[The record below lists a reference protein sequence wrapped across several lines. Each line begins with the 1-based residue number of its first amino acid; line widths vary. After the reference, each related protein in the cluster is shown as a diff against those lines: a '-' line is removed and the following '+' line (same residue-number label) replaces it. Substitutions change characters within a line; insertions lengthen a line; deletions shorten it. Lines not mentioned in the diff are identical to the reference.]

1 MNKSLLLLIVTATL
15 SVPGAKAQ
23 VSTDTISNA
32 GYGQQVTRKVNT
44 IDKNRMNNKDQAT
57 NAIEAIRG
65 RVAGLTVERNNSNA
79 LNAVRL
85 RGTTS
90 LTGGNDPLIIVDG
103 VMGDLSLLE
112 SVYPTDIESFTIMKD
127 AAETSQYG
135 SRGAA
140 GVIEV
145 TTMRGK
151 AGQMRVNYNGSI
163 GIHHVYKRL
172 KMMDANQYR
181 EFGKQQG
188 ISILDRGA
196 NTNFQKEI
204 ERTGFLQQ
212 HHLAF
217 QGGTEQSNYR
227 VSLGVMQD
235 QSVIKRIQD
244 HTIMTNMNMMQM
256 MFDGLLRIDIGM
268 FGSTGKEQNIFDDQN
283 LFYSAASFNP
293 TFPNHRNSEGTWD
306 GYALASQIC
315 NPLALLE
322 EKDHNETSHISTH
335 AKFTFQLTK
344 ELKFTLFGAYT
355 YNNKNIMQYLPTTVW
370 NKGQAYRSAGKT
382 ETLLGNAMLSFDKSF
397 NVHDISLMGLAELQ
411 QQTYSGHFVTVTN
424 FSTNTMGYDDLSAG
438 ALRPWGGTDS
448 YFERPK
454 MASFLGRVNY
464 TYDGR
469 YSVGVAARF
478 DGSSKFGDNHK
489 WGFFPSVSASWIITK
504 EKFMK
509 NQTIFDDLKINVGF
523 GISGNQGGI
532 DSYTTLAL
540 VQPNGFVPAG
550 NNNLVSYT
558 NLKNNNPD
566 LKWEVSKTVNTSIDA
581 KMLGGRLLVSIS
593 TYRTWV
599 SDMLYSYPVSMPPFT
614 SPTIVANLGSM
625 QNKGLEISVGGT
637 PLVSKDMELTV
648 NANLSYQKNKLTSLS
663 GYYNGEYLT
672 TPASAGIAKMNGAG
686 FHGGNNDV
694 TSRVVGQPLGVF
706 KMMRCNGLVYNK
718 AIEGYEYDTYGN
730 AEILGQAVPKI
741 LLGSNISFR
750 YKDFDITLQANGAF
764 GHKIFNGTSLTYMD
778 VTAFPL
784 YNIFPEAP
792 EKNIKDQ
799 VVSEYWL
806 ENGNYVN
813 IDYITVG
820 WRVPLKA
827 NRFVQKLRLS
837 LTMNNVATFTAYSG
851 LTPMINSSSLNS
863 TLGLDDKRSYPLYHT
878 YTLGV
883 SVTF

>member
-1 MNKSLLLLIVTATL
+1 MNKSLLLLLATAAL

-23 VSTDTISNA
+23 VSTDTISTT
-32 GYGQQVTRKVNT
+32 GYGQQVTRRINT
-44 IDKNRMNNKDQAT
+44 IDKSEMNNKDQAT

-65 RVAGLTVERNNSNA
+65 RVAGLTVERNSTNA
-79 LNAVRL
+79 LSAVRL
-85 RGTTS
+85 RGTSS

-103 VMGDLSLLE
+103 VMGDISLLE
-112 SVYPTDIESFTIMKD
+112 SIYPTDIESFTIMKD

-151 AGQMRVNYNGSI
+151 AGQMRVNYNGSV
-163 GIHHVYKRL
+163 GFHQVYKRL
-172 KMMDANQYR
+172 NMMDANQYR

-196 NTNFQKEI
+196 NTNFQKAI
-204 ERTGFLQQ
+204 ERTGFWQQ

-217 QGGTEQSNYR
+217 QGGSEQSNYR
-227 VSLGVMQD
+227 VSLGVVQELA
-235 QSVIKRIQD
+235 VIKRIQD
-244 HTIMTNMNMMQM
+244 HTFMSNMNMTQM

-268 FGSTGKEQNIFDDQN
+268 FGSTGKEQNIYDEQK
-283 LFYSAASFNP
+283 LFYSAAAFNP
-293 TFPNHRNSEGTWD
+293 TIPSTPNEDGSYY
-306 GYALASQIC
+306 GYALASQIS
-315 NPLALLE
+315 NPMVLLDR
-322 EKDHNETSHISTH
+322 KDDNESSHISTH
-335 AKFTFQLTK
+335 AKLTFNLTPH
-344 ELKFTLFGAYT
+344 LKFTLFGAYT
-355 YNNKNIMQYLPTTVW
+355 YSNKNIMQYLPSTAW
-370 NKGQAYRSAGKT
+370 NKGQAYRSAAKT
-382 ETLLGNAMLSFDKSF
+382 ESLLGNAMLSYNKTFGA
-397 NVHDISLMGLAELQ
+397 HALSLMGLAELQ

-424 FSTNTMGYDDLSAG
+424 FSTDKMGYDDLSAG

-454 MASFLGRVNY
+454 MASFLGRASY
-464 TYDGR
+464 TYDNR
-469 YSVGVAARF
+469 YTIGVTARY
-478 DGSSKFGDNHK
+478 DGSSKFGDNNK
-489 WGFFPSVSASWIITK
+489 WGFFPAVSASWNVTN

-509 NQTIFDDLKINVGF
+509 NQTIFDDLKVGIGF
-523 GISGNQGGI
+523 GISGNQGSI

-540 VQPNGFVPAG
+540 VQPNGFVPVG
-550 NNNLVSYT
+550 NANLVSYS
-558 NLKNNNPD
+558 NLKNNNPN
-566 LKWEVSKTVNTSIDA
+566 LKWEVSKTINGSIDA
-581 KMLGGRLLVSIS
+581 KMLDGRLLVSLS

-599 SDMLYSYPVSMPPFT
+599 SDMLYAYAVSTPPFI
-614 SPTIVANLGSM
+614 SPTVVANIGSM
-625 QNKGLEISVGGT
+625 QNRGIELSVGGT
-637 PLVSKDMELTV
+637 PLVTKDMELTV
-648 NANLSYQKNKLTSLS
+648 NANLTYQKNKLVSLS

-672 TPASAGIAKMNGAG
+672 SPQVSGIAKMDGAG
-686 FHGGNNDV
+686 FHGGDNDV
-694 TSRVVGQPLGVF
+694 TKQVVGQPLGVF
-706 KMMRCNGLVYNK
+706 LMKRCNGLIYNETVK
-718 AIEGYEYDTYGN
+718 GYEYDTSDK
-730 AEILGQAVPKI
+730 AEILGQAMPKF

-799 VVSEYWL
+799 VVSDYWL

-820 WRVPLKA
+820 WRVPLRQ

-851 LTPMINSSSLNS
+851 LTPMINSSALNG

>member
-1 MNKSLLLLIVTATL
+1 MKKTLLILTITASF
-15 SVPGAKAQ
+15 SVQNTMAQ
-23 VSTDTISNA
+23 VDNDSLSTT
-32 GYGQQVTRKVNT
+32 GYGQKITRKVNT
-44 IDKNRMNNKDQAT
+44 IDKNQMNNKDQAT

-65 RVAGLTVERNNSNA
+65 RVAGLTVERNGSNA

-112 SVYPTDIESFTIMKD
+112 SVYPPDIESFTIMKD
-127 AAETSQYG
+127 ASETAQYG

-140 GVIEV
+140 GVIEI

-151 AGQMRVNYNGSI
+151 AGQMRVNYNGSF
-163 GIHHVYKRL
+163 GLHQVYKRL
-172 KMMDANQYR
+172 SMMDANQYR

-188 ISILDRGA
+188 ISILDLGG

-204 ERTGFLQQ
+204 ARTGFIQQ
-212 HHLAF
+212 HHVAF
-217 QGGTEQSNYR
+217 QGGAERSSYR

-244 HTIMTNMNMMQM
+244 HTFMANMNMTQE
-256 MFDGLLRIDIGM
+256 MFDGLLRIDLGM
-268 FGSTGKEQNIFDDQN
+268 FGSTGKEQNIFDEYK
-283 LFYSAASFNP
+283 LFYSAAAFNP
-293 TFPNHRNSEGTWD
+293 TFPNHRNESGKWD
-306 GYALASQIC
+306 GYAMASQIC
-315 NPLALLE
+315 NPMALLD
-322 EKDHNETSHISTH
+322 EKDHDDVSHISTH
-335 AKFTFQLTK
+335 AKLTFRFTN

-355 YNNKNIMQYLPTTVW
+355 YTNKNVMQYLPTSVW
-370 NKGQAYRSAGKT
+370 SNGQAYRSASKI
-382 ETLLGNAMLSFDKSF
+382 ETLLGNAMLSYDKTFDI
-397 NVHDISLMGLAELQ
+397 HSLSVMALTELQ
-411 QQTYSGHFVTVTN
+411 QQTFSGHFVTVTN
-424 FSTNTMGYDDLSAG
+424 FSTDIMGYDDLSAG

-448 YFERPK
+448 YFERPT
-454 MASFLGRVNY
+454 MASFLGRASY

-469 YSVGVAARF
+469 YTVGTAARI

-489 WGFFPSVSASWIITK
+489 WGFFPSVSASWEITK

-509 NQTIFDDLKINVGF
+509 NQTLFDYLKLSIGY
-523 GISGNQGGI
+523 GIAGNQGGI

-540 VQPNGFVPAG
+540 VNPNGFVPAG
-550 NNNLVSYT
+550 DMNLVSFT

-566 LKWEVSKTVNTSIDA
+566 LKWEVSKTINGSLDA
-581 KMLGGRLLVSIS
+581 RMLGGRLLFSVN

-625 QNKGLEISVGGT
+625 ENKGLEFSIGGT
-637 PLVSKDMELTV
+637 PLVSKDMELTI
-648 NANLSYQKNKLTSLS
+648 NANISFQKNKLTSLS
-663 GYYNGEYLT
+663 GYYNGEYLS
-672 TPASAGIAKMNGAG
+672 TPETAGIAKMDGAG
-686 FHGGNNDV
+686 FHGGDNDV

-706 KMMRCNGLVYNK
+706 KMKRCNGLVYNNV
-718 AIEGYEYDTYGN
+718 IEGYEYDTN
-730 AEILGQAVPKI
+730 EDAEILGQAMPKM

-750 YKDFDITLQANGAF
+750 YKDFDITMQANGAF

-784 YNIFPEAP
+784 YNILPDAP
-792 EKNIKDQ
+792 QKNIKDQ
-799 VVSEYWL
+799 VVSDYWL
-806 ENGNYVN
+806 ENGDYLN

-820 WRVPLKA
+820 WRVPLHQ

-837 LTMNNVATFTAYSG
+837 LTMNNVATITGYSG
-851 LTPMINSSSLNS
+851 LTPMINSSSLDG
-863 TLGLDDKRSYPLYHT
+863 TLGLDDKRTYPLYHT
-878 YTLGV
+878 FTFGV

>member
-1 MNKSLLLLIVTATL
+1 MKKTLLTLTLIATL
-15 SVPGAKAQ
+15 SVQNTMAQ
-23 VSTDTISNA
+23 VKKDSLGSA
-32 GYGQQVTRKVNT
+32 GYGQKVEKNFNT
-44 IDKNRMNNKDQAT
+44 IDKNQMNNKDQAS
-57 NAIEAIRG
+57 NALEAIRG
-65 RVAGLTVERNNSNA
+65 RVAGLTVARNGTNA

-145 TTMRGK
+145 TTIRGK

-163 GIHHVYKRL
+163 GVHQVYKTL
-172 KMMDANQYR
+172 KMMNADQYR
-181 EFGKQQG
+181 NFGKQQG
-188 ISILDRGA
+188 ISILDLGD
-196 NTNFQKEI
+196 NTDFQKEI
-204 ERTGFLQQ
+204 NRTGFWQQ

-227 VSLGVMQD
+227 VSLGVVQD
-235 QSVIKRIQD
+235 KSVIKRIQD
-244 HTIMTNMNMMQM
+244 HTVMTNMNMTQM

-268 FGSTGKEQNIFDDQN
+268 FGSTGKEQNIFNDQT

-293 TFPNHRNSEGTWD
+293 TFPNHRNSNGNWD
-306 GYALASQIC
+306 GYALASQIG
-315 NPLALLE
+315 NPLALIE
-322 EKDHNETSHISTH
+322 EKDHDEMSQISTH
-335 AKFTFQLTK
+335 VKFTFQLTND
-344 ELKFTLFGAYT
+344 LKFSIFGAYT
-355 YNNKNIMQYLPTTVW
+355 YNNKNVMQYLPTTVW
-370 NKGQAYRSAGKT
+370 SKGQAYRSASKT
-382 ETLLGNAMLSFDKSF
+382 ETLLGNALLRYDKKFDVNSLS
-397 NVHDISLMGLAELQ
+397 IMGLAELQ

-424 FSTNTMGYDDLSAG
+424 FSTNIMGYDDLSAG

-454 MASFLGRVNY
+454 MVSFLGKASY
-464 TYDGR
+464 TYDDR
-469 YSVGVAARF
+469 YTIGVTARF
-478 DGSSKFGDNHK
+478 DGSSKFGKNNK
-489 WGFFPSVSASWIITK
+489 WGFFPSVSASWNITK

-509 NQTIFDDLKINVGF
+509 NQTLFDDLKVGIGY
-523 GISGNQGGI
+523 GITGNQGGI

-550 NNNLVSYT
+550 NINLVSFS

-566 LKWEVSKTVNTSIDA
+566 LKWEVSKTINASIDA
-581 KMLGGRLLVSIS
+581 KMLKGRLVFAVN

-599 SDMLYSYPVSMPPFT
+599 RDMLYSYPVSMPPFT
-614 SPTIVANLGSM
+614 SPTIVANLGAM
-625 QNKGLEISVGGT
+625 TNKGLEFSVGGT
-637 PLVSKDMELTV
+637 PLITKDMELTI
-648 NANLSYQKNKLTSLS
+648 NANLSIQKNKLESLS

-672 TPASAGIAKMNGAG
+672 SPTTAGIASMNGAG

-694 TSRVVGQPLGVF
+694 TSTVVGQPLGVF
-706 KMMRCNGLVYNK
+706 KMLKCSGLVYND
-718 AIEGYEYDTYGN
+718 ALEGYEYNTSGSP
-730 AEILGQAVPKI
+730 EILGQAMPKV

-750 YKDFDITLQANGAF
+750 YKDFDISLQANGAF

-792 EKNIKDQ
+792 KKNIKDQ
-799 VVSEYWL
+799 VVSDYWL

-820 WRVPLKA
+820 WRVPLRE
-827 NRFVQKLRLS
+827 NRFVQNLRLS
-837 LTMNNVATFTAYSG
+837 LTMNNVATITSYSG
-851 LTPMINSSSLNS
+851 LTPMINSSSLDG

>member
-1 MNKSLLLLIVTATL
+1 MNKTLLTLTVIATL
-15 SVPGAKAQ
+15 SVQNTMAQ
-23 VSTDTISNA
+23 VKKDSLASA
-32 GYGQQVTRKVNT
+32 GYGQKVERNFNT
-44 IDKNRMNNKDQAT
+44 IDKNQMNNKDQAT
-57 NAIEAIRG
+57 NALEAIRG
-65 RVAGLTVERNNSNA
+65 RVAGLTVARNGANA
-79 LNAVRL
+79 LNVVRL

-145 TTMRGK
+145 TTIRGK

-163 GIHHVYKRL
+163 GIHQVYKTL
-172 KMMDANQYR
+172 KMMNADQYR
-181 EFGKQQG
+181 YYGQQKG
-188 ISILDRGA
+188 ISILDLGG
-196 NTNFQKEI
+196 NTDFQKEI
-204 ERTGFLQQ
+204 NRTGFWQQ

-227 VSLGVMQD
+227 VSLGVIQN

-244 HTIMTNMNMMQM
+244 HTIMTNMNMTQM
-256 MFDGLLRIDIGM
+256 MFDDLLRIDIGM
-268 FGSTGKEQNIFDDQN
+268 FGSTGKEQNIFNDQT

-293 TFPNHRNSEGTWD
+293 TFPNHRNSDGNWD
-306 GYALASQIC
+306 GYALASQIG
-315 NPLALLE
+315 NPLALIE
-322 EKDHNETSHISTH
+322 EKDHDEMSQISTH
-335 AKFTFQLTK
+335 VKFTFQLTK
-344 ELKFTLFGAYT
+344 DLKFSLFGAYT
-355 YNNKNIMQYLPTTVW
+355 YNNKNVMQYLPTTVW
-370 NKGQAYRSAGKT
+370 NKGQAYRSASKT
-382 ETLLGNAMLSFDKSF
+382 ETLLGNALLSYDKNFDI
-397 NVHDISLMGLAELQ
+397 HSLSVMGLAELQ

-424 FSTNTMGYDDLSAG
+424 FSTNDMGYDDLSAG

-454 MASFLGRVNY
+454 MVSFLGKVSY

-469 YSVGVAARF
+469 YTIGATARF
-478 DGSSKFGDNHK
+478 DGSSKFGSNNK
-489 WGFFPSVSASWIITK
+489 WGFFPSVSASWNVTK

-509 NQTIFDDLKINVGF
+509 NQTLFDDLKVNIGY
-523 GISGNQGGI
+523 GITGNQGGI

-550 NNNLVSYT
+550 NNNLVSFS

-566 LKWEVSKTVNTSIDA
+566 LKWEVSRTINASIDA
-581 KMLGGRLLVSIS
+581 KMLKGRLVFSLN

-599 SDMLYSYPVSMPPFT
+599 RDMLYSYPVSMPPFT
-614 SPTIVANLGSM
+614 SPTIVANLGAM
-625 QNKGLEISVGGT
+625 TNKGLEFSVGGT
-637 PLVSKDMELTV
+637 PLITKDMELTV
-648 NANLSYQKNKLTSLS
+648 NANLAFQKNKLESLS

-672 TPASAGIAKMNGAG
+672 SPTTAGIARMNGAG

-694 TSRVVGQPLGVF
+694 TSNVVGQPLGVF
-706 KMMRCNGLVYNK
+706 KILRCNGLVYND
-718 AIEGYEYDTYGN
+718 ALEGYEYYTSSSP
-730 AEILGQAVPKI
+730 EILGQAVPKV

-792 EKNIKDQ
+792 KKNIKDQ
-799 VVSEYWL
+799 VVSDYWL

-820 WRVPLKA
+820 WRVPLHE
-827 NRFVQKLRLS
+827 NRFVQNLRLS
-837 LTMNNVATFTAYSG
+837 LTMNNVATITSYSG
-851 LTPMINSSSLNS
+851 LTPMINSSSIDG